1 MIHEKNELFLCK
13 SLAKL
18 IMNIALH
25 HFRLVD
31 TISKEGSLTK
41 AASALHLTQSALS
54 HQLKELE
61 KELDIEVFHR
71 QGKKLQLTEVGYRF
85 LRSSEKILAEIRTL
99 QEDINN
105 YKNGKTGQLNISM
118 QCYTAYHWL
127 PGVIKDFKSQW
138 PDININI
145 VSDASRRPLE
155 YLMRGDL
162 DLGIVRTQMVNTQ
175 IVYEPIFEDQ
185 LVAILPA
192 DHPLAKKAV
201 IDICDFQDQ
210 ELILALYDP
219 SYQETPVIETL
230 IQEQHVK
237 PKTLNRIHYT
247 DATIEMVNAGL
258 GISVMADWIVK
269 PYLPGKHIV
278 TKPLHHSIAKRT
290 WYAAT
295 CKDTPVIQNFL
306 SCLKNHFCKTELL
319 CNDVEEVA
327 AYPELRA
334 I

>member
-1 MIHEKNELFLCK
+1 MYTYMIHEKNELILCK

-71 QGKKLQLTEVGYRF
+71 QGKRLQLTEVGYRF

-237 PKTLNRIHYT
+237 PKH
-247 DATIEMVNAGL
+247 
-258 GISVMADWIVK
+258 
-269 PYLPGKHIV
+269 
-278 TKPLHHSIAKRT
+278 
-290 WYAAT
+290 
-295 CKDTPVIQNFL
+295 
-306 SCLKNHFCKTELL
+306 
-319 CNDVEEVA
+319 
-327 AYPELRA
+327 
-334 I
+334 

>member
-41 AASALHLTQSALS
+41 AASALRLTQSALS

-99 QEDINN
+99 QEDISY

-162 DLGIVRTQMVNTQ
+162 DLGIVRTQMVNTLIQ
-175 IVYEPIFEDQ
+175 YDKVFEDQ
-185 LVAILPA
+185 LVVMMSA
-192 DHPLAKKAV
+192 DHPLSAKEV
-201 IDICDFQDQ
+201 IEFTDFQDE
-210 ELILALYDP
+210 ELILAMYDP
-219 SYQETPVIETL
+219 SYQDTPLFDAMMAEL
-230 IQEQHVK
+230 QVK
-237 PKTLNRIHYT
+237 PKHWHRIHYS
-247 DATIEMVNAGL
+247 DATVDMVTANL
-258 GISVMADWIVK
+258 GIAVMSDMVIK
-269 PYLPGKHIV
+269 PYLQGRNIV
-278 TKPLHHSIAKRT
+278 CRPLPPIIAKRP

-295 CKDTPVIQNFL
+295 KQQTPALQSFL
-306 SCLKNHFCKTELL
+306 CCLKKHFANEGEAAEL
-319 CNDVEEVA
+319 DAVG
-327 AYPELRA
+327 
-334 I
+334 